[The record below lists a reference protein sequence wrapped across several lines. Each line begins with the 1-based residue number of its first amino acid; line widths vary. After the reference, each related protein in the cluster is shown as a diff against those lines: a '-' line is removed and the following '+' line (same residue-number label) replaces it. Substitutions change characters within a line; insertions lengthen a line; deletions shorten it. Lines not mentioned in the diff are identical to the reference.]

1 MSPPTSLSSSPT
13 SPLFVHISACR
24 RLDQLSDT
32 RHRRLTQYFFPP
44 NQVHREASTLV
55 RREREGADALFQ
67 LGLATTLLGQ
77 NEVLGLL

>member
-1 MSPPTSLSSSPT
+1 MRLH
-13 SPLFVHISACR
+13 PLFI
-24 RLDQLSDT
+24 LS
-32 RHRRLTQYFFPP
+32 R

-77 NEVLGLL
+77 NEVRGQLQGRRLALLRLVVVAFPSQCDKNATGNLLTT